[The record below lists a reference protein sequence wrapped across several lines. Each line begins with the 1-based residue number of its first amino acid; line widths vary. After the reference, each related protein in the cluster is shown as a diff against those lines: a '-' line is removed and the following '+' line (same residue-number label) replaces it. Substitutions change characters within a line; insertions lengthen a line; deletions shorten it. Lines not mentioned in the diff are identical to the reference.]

1 MKLTFDMGDCMTTK
15 EMIRCKH
22 CAYLVEDDE
31 GNWICDDWQKDIH
44 DVPDEDCAAEQGWE

>member
-1 MKLTFDMGDCMTTK
+1 MGDCMTTK

-44 DVPDEDCAAEQGWE
+44 DVPDEDCAVEQEWG